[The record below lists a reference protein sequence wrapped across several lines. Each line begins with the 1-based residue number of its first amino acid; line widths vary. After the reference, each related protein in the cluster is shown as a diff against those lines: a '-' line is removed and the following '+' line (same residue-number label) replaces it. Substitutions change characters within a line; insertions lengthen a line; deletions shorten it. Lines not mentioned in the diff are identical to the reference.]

1 MKLFS
6 KNSEKILSKEE
17 FKTYFLDYFAALV
30 RFAES
35 FGLRSDESEDLVSEI
50 FIGIWKNRK
59 HTPLQRPLKAYLFKA
74 VKNRS
79 INMLRLASRKTEVSK
94 ETVHVL
100 ELSNEDSY
108 SFEAVDSEKLLD
120 MLMAELN
127 PVQKRI
133 FRLAKLEGFTAQEI
147 ADILQMNK
155 KTVYNLLGISVKA
168 IQEKYIEYQ
177 RSITT

>member
-6 KNSEKILSKEE
+6 QNSEKILSQEE
-17 FKTYFLDYFAALV
+17 FKTYFLDYFGPLV

-50 FIGIWKNRK
+50 FISIWKNRRYTQIQK
-59 HTPLQRPLKAYLFKA
+59 PLKAYLFKA

-79 INMLRLASRKTEVSK
+79 INLLRLETRKTEVST
-94 ETVHVL
+94 ETVNIFK
-100 ELSNEDSY
+100 LSNEDRY

-168 IQEKYIEYQ
+168 IQAKYIEYQ
-177 RSITT
+177 KSITT

>member
-6 KNSEKILSKEE
+6 QNPEKILSQEE
-17 FKTYFLDYFAALV
+17 FKTYFLEYFATLV

-59 HTPLQRPLKAYLFKA
+59 STLLQRPLKAYLFKA

-79 INMLRLASRKTEVSK
+79 INMLRLASRKTEVSS
-94 ETVHVL
+94 ETVKVL
-100 ELSNEDSY
+100 ELSNEDRH
-108 SFEAVDSEKLLD
+108 SFEALDNEKLLNI
-120 MLMAELN
+120 LMVELN

-168 IQEKYIEYQ
+168 IQKKYVEYQ
-177 RSITT
+177 KSIKV